1 MIEAKIIGL
10 IAATLTTSAFIP
22 QVVQTWKS
30 RSAKD
35 LSFGLVSML
44 TVGTLAWLVYGLMVG
59 DLPVILANIIS
70 FVLNAS
76 LLYFKIRFGKN

>member
-1 MIEAKIIGL
+1 MVEAKIIGL
-10 IAATLTTSAFIP
+10 IAATLTTGAFVP

-35 LSFGLVSML
+35 LSLGLVLMFVL
-44 TVGTLAWLVYGLMVG
+44 GTLGWLVYGLMIN

-70 FVLNAS
+70 FMLNLS
-76 LLYFKIRFGKN
+76 LLYLKIRYGKN

>member
-1 MIEAKIIGL
+1 MIDASIIGL
-10 IAATLTTSAFIP
+10 IAATLTTAAFIP
-22 QVVQTWKS
+22 QVIQTWKS

-35 LSFGLVSML
+35 LSLGLVSML
-44 TVGTLAWLVYGLMVG
+44 TFGTLMWLVYGLMIN

-76 LLYFKIRFGKN
+76 LFYFKIRYGKN